1 VTVVLLE
8 IQIYNEIVLN
18 LNRRMLFDS
27 GNLAKFRQ
35 TCKTVREAY
44 EDNLH
49 KLTAYKFEIRGKLFQ
64 KLFMI
69 IIDLVTKS
77 CHY

>member
-1 VTVVLLE
+1 
-8 IQIYNEIVLN
+8 
-18 LNRRMLFDS
+18 MLFDS

-44 EDNLH
+44 EDKLH

-64 KLFMI
+64 KLFI
-69 IIDLVTKS
+69 NNNLVL
-77 CHY
+77 